1 MSVGTGGTFMADAAR
16 IGMTS
21 DDIRHF
27 VDNLRRLEGNKGW
40 FAHTFN
46 NKPYMVQYVNDGSDT
61 TLLAIMPRP

>member
-1 MSVGTGGTFMADAAR
+1 
-16 IGMTS
+16 
-21 DDIRHF
+21 